1 VRDSSDIWQQPPE
14 PKRSWFSDTAAICRH
29 EWRLLVQSPLSYI
42 FQIGFLATIAIA
54 IFLVADFYH
63 SDEASVRP
71 LLTFLPW
78 VSLIFVPALGMRSC
92 QDADSESEL
101 TLSLPIHTSAVVMG
115 KFLAGYGL
123 LLVSLLF
130 TLAFPLTVLYLGEPD
145 PGVLICTYLAGAL
158 LLASYYAI
166 SLLASALARQ
176 QVAAFVLGLL
186 FLFLLTI
193 MGWSTPAQLLGDTV
207 PNDWLDTIAAA
218 SPKTWLDSL
227 GRGVIEAGAVS
238 YFLALV
244 GIALAATAVVLGG
257 RRRNRSGLPFWTGF
271 TLSTLV
277 ALVTVALIVP
287 RLADLPL
294 QIDLSAEKEY
304 TLSPGSRELISEM
317 PNDTAIEFYWSASE
331 SETPA
336 HIRTH
341 ARRVKALLTQ
351 IERHANGRLKLIDVD
366 PQPDSD
372 AELNALSKDI
382 QKVPMTSG
390 DQFYLG
396 ASFSY
401 ADRVTT
407 IPYFDLDRDRLTEYD
422 IMVALHSL
430 TQPVTA
436 RVALLSPLLAPRTA
450 KENRKGLSF
459 VSELRKSYDLAVVP
473 YFSSELPPNLDV
485 LILVQPVILQKEMLY
500 AIDQF
505 LMNGGSVIAIVDPW
519 VRLERGVNQA
529 TFDPSTEI
537 NDLSDLLLAYGVEFE
552 PTQIVGDQMLAA
564 EVAKPD
570 GSALAYPYWLRM
582 PAGQLDNAHPVTA
595 SLNELLFVEA
605 GELKV
610 RPDSNIQSLIS
621 TTASSG
627 IQHRDS
633 FSSEPPDSLAAGF
646 IAQDQQR
653 VIAVSKNSDFRSA
666 FSDSMVAAEKKKTHV
681 KNSSQTALLF
691 VVADTDWLFDPFSL
705 QNVNVGEQTI
715 LRPLNDNL
723 ALLLNM
729 IEYSSGSASLLSI
742 RSRGQVH
749 RPFSRVAEL
758 LAEARAEYRQQEI
771 ELTATLDR
779 QQRLVEENLDAEPA
793 TSPSS
798 VKLLDDQRALLP
810 VKRQLRDIRRLMR
823 KSVDQLGQRI
833 VVINLIAGPL
843 LSLLFAA
850 WVRYRRRRRHATARV
865 LHSP

>member
-1 VRDSSDIWQQPPE
+1 V
-14 PKRSWFSDTAAICRH
+14 AAIYRH
-29 EWRLLVQSPLSYI
+29 EWRQLVQSPLSYI

-78 VSLIFVPALGMRSC
+78 VSLIFVPALGMRAC

-101 TLSLPIHTSAVVMG
+101 TLSLPIHTTAVVVG

-123 LLVSLLF
+123 LLLSLLF
-130 TLAFPLTVLYLGEPD
+130 TLAFPLSVFYLGEPD
-145 PGVLICTYLAGAL
+145 PGVVICTYLAGAL

-176 QVAAFVLGLL
+176 QVAAFVVGLL

-193 MGWSTPAQLLGDTV
+193 MGWSTPAQLLGDSV
-207 PNDWLDTIAAA
+207 PNNWLDAAA
-218 SPKTWLDSL
+218 AVSPKTWLDSL
-227 GRGVIEAGAVS
+227 GRGVIEAGSVS
-238 YFLALV
+238 YFLALA
-244 GIALAATAVVLGG
+244 GIALGATAVVLGS
-257 RRRNRSGLPFWTGF
+257 RRRSRSGLPFWTGF
-271 TLSTLV
+271 TLLMLV
-277 ALVTVALIVP
+277 ALAIIALVVP
-287 RLADLPL
+287 RLADMPF

-304 TLSPGSRELISEM
+304 TLSPGSLELISAM
-317 PNDTAIEFYWSASE
+317 PDDTVIEFYWSAGE

-341 ARRVKALLTQ
+341 ARRVRALLNQ
-351 IERHANGRLKLIDVD
+351 LQRRANGRLKLIDID

-390 DQFYLG
+390 DHFYLG
-396 ASFSY
+396 ASFSQ
-401 ADRVTT
+401 AERVTT

-430 TQPVTA
+430 SQPVTA
-436 RVALLSPLLAPRTA
+436 RVALLSPLLAPETA
-450 KENRKGLSF
+450 KKNRKGLSF

-473 YFSSELPPNLDV
+473 YFASDLPPNLDV
-485 LILVQPVILQKEMLY
+485 LILIQPVILQKEMLY

-537 NDLSDLLLAYGVEFE
+537 NDLSDLLLAWGVEFE
-552 PTQIVGDQMLAA
+552 PTQIVGDQNLAA

-582 PAGQLDNAHPVTA
+582 PASQLDNAHPVTA

-610 RPDSNIQSLIS
+610 RPDSNMQALIS

-627 IQHRDS
+627 VQHRGS
-633 FSSEPPDSLAAGF
+633 FSSEPPETLATGF
-646 IAQDQQR
+646 SAQDQQR
-653 VIAVSKNSDFRSA
+653 VIATTKRSDFSSA
-666 FSDSMVAAEKKKTHV
+666 FSESSVAAAGKTPHIEK
-681 KNSSQTALLF
+681 SEQTALLF
-691 VVADTDWLFDPFSL
+691 VIADADWLFDPFSL
-705 QNVNVGEQTI
+705 QSVNVGDQTI

-742 RSRGQVH
+742 RSRGKVR

-758 LAEARAEYRQQEI
+758 LADARAQYRDQEE

-779 QQRLVEENLDAEPA
+779 QQRLVEESLDTESTRAP
-793 TSPSS
+793 SPGE
-798 VKLLDDQRALLP
+798 LIDEQRALLP

-833 VVINLIAGPL
+833 VVINLIAGPV

-850 WVRYRRRRRHATARV
+850 WVRYRRRRRHATTHT
-865 LHSP
+865 LNQS